1 MPGGQGRGE
10 GNGPQAHRQTGQDKP
25 GGQTAG
31 FGPEA
36 LGLGGEPGRPPL
48 GERPGKEVDSRHGG
62 KGELEGHRRGGVG
75 ILEQQEHENGAQR
88 GGLVLLP
95 PQQGRQQKHG
105 LHKDR
110 PQDGGGVAHHRREA
124 DQQGDGAHGGAP
136 PPGPQQGGRQPR
148 QEGDVEAGDGDD
160 MGQPRPAEG
169 GIVPVGQPGPVPG
182 KQGGDQGRGLLRE
195 GGGHTVLEG
204 LGHIGRPCPQGRPAG
219 AGRLPLPLAVGDQAD
234 ALGVI
239 IVGRLPRD
247 GIRRPEPGLD
257 GQPIAGP
264 QVGRGGVQIEK
275 GPDRPTFHRVE
286 AHQHR
291 AAVGRGLG
299 PVGHRHLHRPL
310 IPRQSAGGGLE
321 QRAVGRR
328 PQQARGQAKARQK
341 HPPAAVSPE
350 GQPGQRRQGAGHP
363 QGNQNSFWQSMDC
376 QSGCRRE
383 GGSKPGQLTHGA
395 ERGCRSGPADS
406 RCWCG
411 RAPPA

>member
-1 MPGGQGRGE
+1 MSTGAAGRG
-10 GNGPQAHRQTGQDKP
+10 GP
-25 GGQTAG
+25 
-31 FGPEA
+31 
-36 LGLGGEPGRPPL
+36 
-48 GERPGKEVDSRHGG
+48 S
-62 KGELEGHRRGGVG
+62 
-75 ILEQQEHENGAQR
+75 
-88 GGLVLLP
+88 
-95 PQQGRQQKHG
+95 
-105 LHKDR
+105 
-110 PQDGGGVAHHRREA
+110 
-124 DQQGDGAHGGAP
+124 
-136 PPGPQQGGRQPR
+136 
-148 QEGDVEAGDGDD
+148 
-160 MGQPRPAEG
+160 
-169 GIVPVGQPGPVPG
+169 
-182 KQGGDQGRGLLRE
+182 
-195 GGGHTVLEG
+195 
-204 LGHIGRPCPQGRPAG
+204 
-219 AGRLPLPLAVGDQAD
+219 PLPLAVGDQAD

-376 QSGCRRE
+376 QAAAAEKAAANQASLRTGRR
-383 GGSKPGQLTHGA
+383 GVV
-395 ERGCRSGPADS
+395 GPAQQIVGAGVVELRQLD
-406 RCWCG
+406 
-411 RAPPA
+411 